1 MSAEFQKIG
10 ANTAASTKGFTVE
23 VKFAGGV
30 EYHDSVGNV
39 SIDTEWLVNP
49 PGILI
54 YRKRSDEINPRLRE
68 VYSNA
73 QRALEFLGHRVE
85 TWVNE

>member
-1 MSAEFQKIG
+1 MDAEFQKTG
-10 ANTAASTKGFTVE
+10 TNAVASAKGFTVE

-30 EYHDSVGNV
+30 EYRDSIGNV

-49 PGILI
+49 PRILV
-54 YRKRSDEINPRLRE
+54 YRKRADESDSRLNE

-85 TWVNE
+85 TWVSD